1 MRSGMEEIRNEAS
14 STLQG
19 FLSPTQYETYQS
31 EYGNDFGMGR
41 GGFGG
46 FGNTGGRGGRGG
58 RGN

>member
-1 MRSGMEEIRNEAS
+1 MRSGMEEIDEAS
-14 STLQG
+14 GALQG
-19 FLSPTQYETYQS
+19 TSPAVRDLG